1 MDYYIYC
8 VVIII
13 IIVVVVYSIISCDV
27 DDNASVTIVKTFMRT
42 HLEIIELRWP
52 DHNGH
57 KILITKVG
65 IILKIMTR
73 KLRVVT

>member
-1 MDYYIYC
+1 MDYYYIYC

-13 IIVVVVYSIISCDV
+13 VIIVYRIISCGV
-27 DDNASVTIVKTFMRT
+27 DYNASVTIVKTYMRT

-57 KILITKVG
+57 KLLMIKVG

-73 KLRVVT
+73 QLKVVT